1 WPEPDCSLRA
11 GAPVGPGSRS
21 KTGDQAMFRRFLFH
35 RFFVGAAG
43 VLFAMS
49 CFAMSCASAHITLEQ
64 QQAPVASSYKAV
76 MGVPHG
82 CEGAATTSIRI
93 RIPEGV
99 VGVKPMPK
107 PGWQLNIVSG
117 KYAKPYTLR
126 GAKLTEGVTE
136 LSWSGGKL
144 LDTYY
149 DEFVFTSVLAEEL
162 EAGKTI
168 YFPVVQ
174 ECEKG
179 IHRWIEIPKDGE
191 HGAQGEGGP
200 EPAPGLRLLPKR

>member
-1 WPEPDCSLRA
+1 
-11 GAPVGPGSRS
+11 
-21 KTGDQAMFRRFLFH
+21 MFRTLLA
-35 RFFVGAAG
+35 GAAG
-43 VLFAMS
+43 VLATL
-49 CFAMSCASAHITLEQ
+49 SCASAHITLEQ

-76 MGVPHG
+76 MRVPHG

-99 VGVKPMPK
+99 ISVKPMPK
-107 PGWQLNIVSG
+107 PGWQLNVVSG
-117 KYAKPYTLR
+117 KYSKPYTLR

-144 LDTYY
+144 PDTYY
-149 DEFVFTSVLAEEL
+149 DEFVFTSALAEEL
-162 EAGKTI
+162 EAGKVI

-174 ECEKG
+174 ECDKR

-200 EPAPGLRLLPKR
+200 QPAPGLRLLPKP